1 MKHILLLYCLL
12 ISFTFLAQ
20 VERNSSEQTPAKKA
34 SPAVKQDSNSLDDD
48 IAPNNSVQENRS
60 QQILDATR
68 FLSTQKNTTAYSV
81 QERADLIKELA
92 RTNPNSAE
100 YYFNVYLASGR
111 KNADLGLLKKAYEK
125 TPTDINV
132 LEEMAGNAVRTNQLT
147 IAKKYLKELMTSG
160 SLDLDLVNYFKDL
173 FQLAPKNSVLIFH
186 GFDDSYNALY
196 VQQIL
201 LVRPDI
207 KIINLDWLTISD
219 YRAELK
225 NSGFFVPS
233 EVIVNPD
240 YLRNFIDK
248 NPTKSMGISL
258 TLPKAYL
265 EKLPHNATVIGTAFW
280 TNTKPSSNSN
290 LSDFTFIISKPKNE
304 QAISWAKNYL
314 PFLYSYRGQ
323 LLTNKDTNGAKAIE
337 NKMIEI
343 GKWNNQQTKIS
354 SVLQQ

>member
-20 VERNSSEQTPAKKA
+20 VERSSSEQVPAKKA
-34 SPAVKQDSNSLDDD
+34 NPAVQQESNSLEDD
-48 IAPNNSVQENRS
+48 ITPSKSVQENRS
-60 QQILDATR
+60 QQLINATR
-68 FLSTQKNTTAYSV
+68 FLKTQKNETANTV
-81 QERADLIKELA
+81 QERTNLIKELA
-92 RTNPNSAE
+92 RTNPNSAD

-147 IAKKYLKELMTSG
+147 ISKKYLKELMIIG
-160 SLDLDLVNYFKDL
+160 SLDLNLVNYFKDL

-186 GFDDSYNALY
+186 GFEDSYNALY

-207 KIINLDWLTISD
+207 KIINLDWLTIND
-219 YRAELK
+219 YRTELK
-225 NSGFFVPS
+225 KNGYFVPS
-233 EVIVNPD
+233 EAIVNPD
-240 YLRNFIDK
+240 YLRDFIDK
-248 NPTKSMGISL
+248 NPTKSIGVSL
-258 TLPKAYL
+258 TVPKAYL
-265 EKLPHNATVIGTAFW
+265 EKLPHNSTVIGTAFW
-280 TNTKPSSNSN
+280 TNTKPPSNSN

-304 QAISWAKNYL
+304 EAISWAKNYL

-323 LLTNKDTNGAKAIE
+323 LLANKDTNGAKAIE